1 MMEGETYRD
10 CPKCGE
16 ECSSLDSFGHWD
28 QEPYYASVV
37 FSFKCKECGCKF
49 TLKIETTET
58 MEWKDEDETEDDSD
72 AIQKAE
78 QEMEEK
84 FTMAMLHQRE
94 GTYG

>member
-1 MMEGETYRD
+1 MEGELFKD

-16 ECSSLDSFGHWD
+16 ECSSINSDWSWD
-28 QEPYYASVV
+28 QEPYYKSVV
-37 FSFKCKECGCKF
+37 YSFKCEECGCKF
-49 TLKIETTET
+49 TVQLETSETIEV
-58 MEWKDEDETEDDSD
+58 EDEEDDSD

-84 FTMAMLHQRE
+84 ATMAMLHQRE

>member
-1 MMEGETYRD
+1 MEGELFKD

-16 ECSSLDSFGHWD
+16 ECSSINSDWSWD
-28 QEPYYASVV
+28 QEPYYESVV
-37 FSFKCKECGCKF
+37 YSFKCEECGCKF
-49 TLKIETTET
+49 TVQLETSETIEV
-58 MEWKDEDETEDDSD
+58 EDEEDDSD

-84 FTMAMLHQRE
+84 ATMAMLHQRE

>member
-1 MMEGETYRD
+1 MEGELFKD

-16 ECSSLDSFGHWD
+16 ECSSINSDWSWD
-28 QEPYYASVV
+28 QEPYYKSVV
-37 FSFKCKECGCKF
+37 YSFKCEECGCKF
-49 TLKIETTET
+49 TVQLETSETIEV
-58 MEWKDEDETEDDSD
+58 EDEEDDSD

-84 FTMAMLHQRE
+84 ATMALLHQRE

>member
-1 MMEGETYRD
+1 MTEGEMYKD

-16 ECSSLDSFGHWD
+16 ECSSINSDWSWV
-28 QEPYYASVV
+28 QEPYYDSVV
-37 FSFKCKECGCKF
+37 YSFKCEECGCKF
-49 TLKIETTET
+49 TVHLETSETIEV
-58 MEWKDEDETEDDSD
+58 EDDGETEDDSD

-84 FTMAMLHQRE
+84 ATMAMLHQRE

>member
-1 MMEGETYRD
+1 MTEGEMYKD

-16 ECSSLDSFGHWD
+16 ECSSINSDWSCD
-28 QEPYYASVV
+28 QEPYYESVV
-37 FSFKCKECGCKF
+37 YSFKCEECGCKF
-49 TLKIETTET
+49 TVQLETSETIEV
-58 MEWKDEDETEDDSD
+58 EDEEDDSD

-84 FTMAMLHQRE
+84 ATMALLHQRE